1 MAPAVSG
8 IVLAGGAGRR
18 IGADKAVLEFG
29 GRTLLEI
36 TVERLLEITDD
47 VVVACGRGRRAGWP
61 ELSVPLVVDG
71 VDNRGPLAGLAAGLN
86 AISHEAAVVVACDM
100 PFLNPALLKH
110 IADRLDT
117 HDALVP
123 EVGGRE
129 HPLHGAYSKRCLP
142 AVEVLLAR
150 GGSMRDLL
158 DAVGTSV
165 MPEDEVRAIDPEAL
179 SCFNI
184 NHAEDLERARSLWGD
199 GQREV
204 ATAG

>member
-1 MAPAVSG
+1 MLPTISG

-18 IGADKAVLEFG
+18 MGTDKAVLEFG

-36 TVERLLEITDD
+36 TIDCLLAITDD
-47 VVVACGRGRRAGWP
+47 VIVACGRGRRDGWP
-61 ELSVPLVVDG
+61 ELSAPLVLDG
-71 VDNRGPLAGLAAGLN
+71 VDKRGPLAGLAAGLK

-100 PFLNPALLKH
+100 PFLSPTLLKH

-117 HDALVP
+117 HDALIP

-165 MPEDEVRAIDPEAL
+165 LSEHEVRAIDPEAL

-184 NHAEDLERARSLWGD
+184 NHAEDLARARSVWGD
-199 GQREV
+199 GRREV
-204 ATAG
+204 AATS